1 MPEFDLSNPS
11 FFYGD
16 ILKSVVEQVLST
28 IPTGI
33 YDGSMTQAEE
43 SYVWDYPIDPDVWFE
58 YWEDEGRPFFDVD
71 VVVEPQGFASDH
83 PGWNIKADA
92 GWSESAG
99 GAISVTVQLRPTLEI
114 TPELLE
120 EFHADL
126 ANIVPHE
133 MHHLTQEGQPFQRP
147 NCPVT
152 PSSSS
157 TAGYEYFSSACEVP
171 AFLIGFRS
179 ESAHRGQPIESLMQR
194 YLDNYVRVGDISS
207 KEAEDIKSS
216 WLEHE
221 MWTNKTSLAESLLV
235 EKSLTGNKL
244 DSAATHVADVV
255 IEYLLDEDLR
265 AAFASQGGL
274 GFTLEL
280 ELPASI
286 LWLRDVYVRLHPADD
301 FNSTA
306 AYEFDLDASDA
317 QREASDM
324 QLNLYMPQDYSD
336 DELKRLHV
344 EIESDAR
351 HELEHSGQL
360 TSVLMDVQKKVPD
373 SEIWKTIQRAED
385 YYTSEAEV
393 PAHVAS
399 LVLKSKR
406 RDRHGADEVDQE
418 LNNIYHTGLKN
429 GYSEEELGPLMTR
442 MRDIWQYYLMSR
454 WPEQDWPIEFRP
466 ESEREDA

>member
-16 ILKSVVEQVLST
+16 TLKPVIEQVLAT
-28 IPTGI
+28 IPKGV
-33 YDGSMTQAEE
+33 YDGNISQVEE
-43 SYVWDYPIDPDVWFE
+43 SYGWDYPIDPDVWFE
-58 YWEDEGRPFFDVD
+58 YWEGEGQPFFDVD
-71 VVVEPQGFASDH
+71 VVVEPQGFSTNH

-99 GAISVTVQLRPTLEI
+99 GAISVTVQLRPTLDI
-114 TPELLE
+114 TSGLFDEL
-120 EFHADL
+120 HADL
-126 ANIVPHE
+126 TNIIPHE
-133 MHHLTQEGQPFQRP
+133 MHHLTQDGQPFQRP

-157 TAGYEYFSSACEVP
+157 SAGYEYFSSSCEVP

-179 ESAHRGQPIESLMQR
+179 EAAHRKQSIEDLMQS
-194 YLDNYVRVGDISS
+194 YLNNYVGVGDISS
-207 KEAEDIKSS
+207 EEAEDIKKS

-221 MWTNKTSLAESLLV
+221 MWTNKTNLAESLLM

-244 DSAATHVADVV
+244 DNVAAQVADMV
-255 IEYLLDEDLR
+255 IEYLQDEDLR
-265 AAFASQGGL
+265 KAFASQGGI

-280 ELPASI
+280 ELPESV

-317 QREASDM
+317 QREDSDM
-324 QLNLYMPQDYSD
+324 QLNLYMPQDYTD
-336 DELKRLHV
+336 DELERLHV

-360 TSVLMDVQKKVPD
+360 TSVLMNVQKKVPD
-373 SEIWKTIQRAED
+373 SEIWKTLQRAED

-406 RDRHGADEVDQE
+406 RDMHGADEVDRE
-418 LNNIYHTGLKN
+418 LNNIYHTGLTN

-442 MRDIWQYYLMSR
+442 IRDIWQYYLMSR

-466 ESEREDA
+466 EGEED